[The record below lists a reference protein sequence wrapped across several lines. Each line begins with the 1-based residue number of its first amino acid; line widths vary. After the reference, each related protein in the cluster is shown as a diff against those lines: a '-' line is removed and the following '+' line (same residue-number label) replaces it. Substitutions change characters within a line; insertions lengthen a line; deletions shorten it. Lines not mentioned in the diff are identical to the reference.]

1 MCDDLTEKDIDA
13 YFRRNGL
20 SRRTFGQL
28 GAGAAL
34 MAMLPPVANAVDVVG
49 EDVTVST
56 PDGTADAYF
65 VHPTTGAH
73 AAVMLWP
80 SIVGIRETFRALG
93 RRLAESGYAVLVVNP
108 YYRTQSGPVIPEDK
122 GFRDPGIRDVLM
134 PFARTLSPATC
145 VTDGEAYVSWLD
157 QQDAVDSSRK
167 VGSIGY
173 CMTGSYGLRL
183 AAAIPGRVG
192 AGVSF
197 HGGGLATAAEDSP
210 HTLASQMQAGFL
222 IAIAANDDERNPVE
236 KDMLREAFAEAGVEA
251 EIEVYEDTL
260 HGWCVPDSDVY
271 HEAQAER
278 AWSRM
283 LALFESELA

>member
-13 YFRRNGL
+13 YYRRNGL
-20 SRRTFGQL
+20 SRRRFGQL

-65 VHPTTGAH
+65 VHPTTGVH

-157 QQDAVDSSRK
+157 QQDAVDSKRK

-210 HTLASQMQAGFL
+210 HTLAAEMQAGFL

-283 LALFESELA
+283 LALFEKALA

>member
-49 EDVTVST
+49 EDVTVPT

-157 QQDAVDSSRK
+157 QQDAVDASRK
-167 VGSIGY
+167 IGSIGY

-192 AGVSF
+192 AGASF
-197 HGGGLATAAEDSP
+197 HGGGLATPAEDSP
-210 HTLASQMQAGFL
+210 HLLAAQMQAGFL
-222 IAIAANDDERNPVE
+222 IAIAANDDQRNPVE
-236 KDMLREAFAEAGVEA
+236 KDMLRKAFDEAGVEA
-251 EIEVYEDTL
+251 EIEVYKDTL

-283 LALFESELA
+283 LALFEKELA

>member
-1 MCDDLTEKDIDA
+1 
-13 YFRRNGL
+13 
-20 SRRTFGQL
+20 
-28 GAGAAL
+28 
-34 MAMLPPVANAVDVVG
+34 
-49 EDVTVST
+49 
-56 PDGTADAYF
+56 
-65 VHPTTGAH
+65 
-73 AAVMLWP
+73 MLWP

-157 QQDAVDSSRK
+157 QQDAVDSTRK

-210 HTLASQMQAGFL
+210 HTLAAEMQAGFL

-283 LALFESELA
+283 LALFEKALA